1 MNPVKPALEK
11 LNAVIQNVEDAIKQ
25 QASKDEAVAAAESSQ
40 TTAPTTSTNPAPQPD
55 SAATDSK
62 PIEGNGA
69 GDKKAR
75 KKKDKQ
81 KNKDKGGKDGKP
93 VPLPLEQSQWL
104 QCDLR
109 VGRVSSVE
117 GHPEA
122 SGLYV
127 LQVSYGEGVAPR
139 TVCAGMRNYL
149 SEDEMKD
156 RRVVTICNLKPRN
169 IRGVKSQAMILAGS
183 VVSEGDGQKEK
194 VVPLSPPSDAGEGAI
209 ITVDGMQALERTV
222 EEGKFV
228 SGKAWDKVVPR
239 LSVKDGF
246 ACYDGAKLLVDGN
259 LVMCDLPDGAE
270 IH

>member
-11 LNAVIQNVEDAIKQ
+11 LNAVIQNVEDALTQK
-25 QASKDEAVAAAESSQ
+25 ATKDEALAAAESSP
-40 TTAPTTSTNPAPQPD
+40 TPAPTSTDSPPQAD
-55 SAATDSK
+55 STATDSK

-69 GDKKAR
+69 GDKKVK

-81 KNKDKGGKDGKP
+81 KNKDKRGKDGKP

-156 RRVVTICNLKPRN
+156 LRVVTICNLKPRK
-169 IRGVKSQAMILAGS
+169 IRGVESQAMILAGS
-183 VVSEGDGQKEK
+183 VVSQGDGQKEK

-222 EEGKFV
+222 EDGKFV
-228 SGKAWDKVVPR
+228 SGKTWDRVVPR
-239 LSVKDGF
+239 LSVKDGS
-246 ACYDGAKLLVDGN
+246 ACYDGAKLLVDGKP
-259 LVMCDLPDGAE
+259 VMCDLPDGAE